1 MTRLF
6 VYSSQFLKCWDAMG
20 LNDRHLSLLERQLL
34 INPKVGDVIEG
45 TGGARKLRIQ
55 LEDNRGKSGGGRVIY
70 IDLEQLSKIYML
82 FAYPKK
88 IQENLTDEQKRMI
101 RIMIGHIKKEGMF

>member
-20 LNDRHLSLLERQLL
+20 LNYRHLSLLERQLL

-70 IDLEQLSKIYML
+70 IDLEQLSKRGCSNDRYRL
-82 FAYPKK
+82 
-88 IQENLTDEQKRMI
+88 QEFIVIGRDQQKV
-101 RIMIGHIKKEGMF
+101 